1 MKQLLFVLSICG
13 ITSVA
18 ARSRTFEG
26 FLGGAG
32 GGALIGG
39 LAGGGRGAGY
49 GALAG
54 GVLGTM
60 IGASADND
68 RRRDRYYDDYYYE
81 DDYDDDYPGYGNYA
95 YASQQTYANRNRQN
109 GYRRQINRQRTS
121 TRQTKNYRR

>member
-1 MKQLLFVLSICG
+1 MKRLLLVLSICE
-13 ITSVA
+13 ITTVV

-68 RRRDRYYDDYYYE
+68 RRRDGYYNDYYYE
-81 DDYDDDYPGYGNYA
+81 NDYDDDYPGYTNYA
-95 YASQQTYANRNRQN
+95 YAPQQTYANRNRQG
-109 GYRRQINRQRTS
+109 GYRRRRDQQRAANRS
-121 TRQTKNYRR
+121 AKNYQR